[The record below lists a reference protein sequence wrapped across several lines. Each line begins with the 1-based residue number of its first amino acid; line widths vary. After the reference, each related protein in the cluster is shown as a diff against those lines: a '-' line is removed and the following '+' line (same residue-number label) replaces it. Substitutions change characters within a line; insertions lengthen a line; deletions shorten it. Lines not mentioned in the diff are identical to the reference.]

1 MPWNSF
7 PNKSKNQ
14 GIPHEHSAHEPDS
27 NNHRHYSVRD
37 AVNGL
42 HPEPR
47 RHCFANYQSGRNQSP
62 PSNPGNIGFLV
73 VAPDRG
79 FLGNEEIR
87 DAFAGFS
94 DYYRAD
100 LAFIPWHEEPLRY
113 VTPAIEG
120 LERRGAERVAV
131 LPLAAP
137 KFRRLE
143 RMNYRLT
150 QVLEHP

>member
-1 MPWNSF
+1 MN
-7 PNKSKNQ
+7 
-14 GIPHEHSAHEPDS
+14 IPLTNLIPIIIATILSATPS
-27 NNHRHYSVRD
+27 TVYT
-37 AVNGL
+37 
-42 HPEPR
+42 
-47 RHCFANYQSGRNQSP
+47 QSHDVIASPTISQVEINP

-94 DYYRAD
+94 EYYRAD
-100 LAFIPWHEEPLRY
+100 LAFIPWHRDPLRY

-120 LERRGAERVAV
+120 LERRSAERVAV

>member
-1 MPWNSF
+1 MN
-7 PNKSKNQ
+7 
-14 GIPHEHSAHEPDS
+14 IPLTNLIPIIIATILSATPS
-27 NNHRHYSVRD
+27 TVYT
-37 AVNGL
+37 
-42 HPEPR
+42 
-47 RHCFANYQSGRNQSP
+47 QSHDVISSPAIRQAAINP
-62 PSNPGNIGFLV
+62 PSEPGNIGFLV

-87 DAFAGFS
+87 DVFAGFS
-94 DYYRAD
+94 EYYRSD
-100 LAFIPWHEEPLRY
+100 LAFIPWHGDPLRY

-120 LERRGAERVAV
+120 LERRSAERVAV